1 MNKPSFSFNL
11 VDVFDADGN
20 VSYQIFTEDGDLVY
34 DVAGD
39 YMLATKLW
47 LDRLSQSER
56 EIWEDYLLEC
66 EVAEECNEEARAERV
81 FQGAEL

>member
-11 VDVFDADGN
+11 VEVYDADGN

-34 DVAGD
+34 DVAGG

-56 EIWEDYLLEC
+56 EIWEDYC
-66 EVAEECNEEARAERV
+66 QRT
-81 FQGAEL
+81 QGTSSNWCGGCS

>member
-1 MNKPSFSFNL
+1 MGKPSFSFDL

-66 EVAEECNEEARAERV
+66 KVANECDEEAQSERTFHCADV
-81 FQGAEL
+81 